1 MTQVLLRTDRDA
13 PATAREGALPL
24 GLALIEDGLIAPWQL
39 FFARRWLRR
48 RDSDLID
55 VLCARGWITP
65 AAGRDALARH
75 LGVRAVDLTRDPPD
89 PDLAAWLP
97 HDLCLRLGAVP
108 WRLRAGRIALASCAP
123 DRLAANRALLPKAL
137 RLAPVVVAT
146 PADIDTAIAT
156 LHRQALT
163 EGAETRTAPR
173 YSCRSWQRSTWRPLI
188 LLTLGLALVMAM
200 TMAPLSLLKGLTLWA
215 MFSLTAVSV
224 MKLAAFIAH
233 ETAARAKPPETPAP
247 DLPLPRISIMVPLFK
262 EKEIAHALVRRLCRL
277 TYPKPLLDVL
287 LVLEEKD
294 TTTRETLARTS
305 LPGWMRIVTVP
316 AGSGLTTKPRALN
329 YALDFCRGDIIGI
342 WDAEDAPAPD
352 QLETV
357 VAGFATAPP
366 DVVCLQGVL
375 DYYNPTTNWI
385 SRCFTIEYA
394 AWFRLLLPGLARMG
408 LPVPLGGTTLF
419 LRRAA
424 LEEMGGWD
432 AHNVTEDA
440 DLGIRISR
448 FGYRTELIA
457 TVTHEEANHQPRA
470 WIKQRSRW
478 LKGYMVTWLVHMRA
492 PLRLWREVG
501 TWHFLGLQLIFACTL
516 SNFLLAPLI
525 WLFWLNLLGVSNPL
539 GDVAPPGTATLFFL
553 FGLSNTVIFLRAI
566 WGRTG
571 LLPWVFAMLAYFPL
585 ATLAAYKALYELVL
599 NPYYWDKTA
608 HGKTREATE
617 APCADAPATPARPGA
632 TG

>member
-1 MTQVLLRTDRDA
+1 MTQILLRTDPDA
-13 PATAREGALPL
+13 PVAAREGALSL
-24 GLALIEDGLIAPWQL
+24 GLALIEAGLIAPWQL
-39 FFARRWLRR
+39 FFARKWLRR
-48 RDSDLID
+48 QDSHLIEM
-55 VLCARGWITP
+55 LCARGWITA

-75 LGVRAVDLTRDPPD
+75 LGVQAVDLCRDPPD
-89 PDLAAWLP
+89 PGLAAQVP
-97 HDLCLRLGAVP
+97 HDLCLRLRTLP
-108 WRLRAGRIALASCAP
+108 WRLRSGRITLASSAP

-137 RLAPVVVAT
+137 RDAPIVVAT
-146 PADIDTAIAT
+146 PEDIDKAIAD

-163 EGAETRTAPR
+163 ESAETRTAAR
-173 YSCRSWQRSTWRPLI
+173 FSCRSWQRSALRPLI
-188 LLTLGLALVMAM
+188 LLTLGLALVLAVV
-200 TMAPLSLLKGLTLWA
+200 MAPFSLFNGLTLWA

-224 MKLAAFIAH
+224 MKLAAFFAH
-233 ETAARAKPPETPAP
+233 ETAARAKSPGRVAP
-247 DLPLPRISIMVPLFK
+247 DLPLPRIAIMVPLFK

-277 TYPKPLLDVL
+277 TYPKPLLDVI

-294 TTTRETLARTS
+294 TTTRETLARTT
-305 LPGWMRIVTVP
+305 LPNWMRIVTVP

-352 QLETV
+352 QLEIV
-357 VAGFATAPP
+357 AAGFATAPP
-366 DVVCLQGVL
+366 EVVCLQGVL

-394 AWFRLLLPGLARMG
+394 AWFRVILPGLARMG

-424 LEEMGGWD
+424 IEEMGGWD

-448 FGYRTELIA
+448 FGYRTELIP

-492 PLRLWREVG
+492 PLRLLREVG
-501 TWHFLGLQLIFACTL
+501 PWHFLGLQLIFACTL
-516 SNFLLAPLI
+516 SHFLLAPLI
-525 WLFWLNLLGVSNPL
+525 WLFWAGAIGFSNPL
-539 GDVAPPGTATLFFL
+539 DDVAPPGTAALFL
-553 FGLSNTVIFLRAI
+553 VFGLSNTVIFARAI
-566 WGRTG
+566 WRRTG
-571 LLPWVFAMLAYFPL
+571 LLPWIFAMAAYFPL

-617 APCADAPATPARPGA
+617 ETVPGVAATPATPGA
-632 TG
+632 NG